1 MACLQVGRI
10 SHLRAVSRVS
20 AGVIAA
26 VMLVGVIGCK
36 EKEEGIILT
45 PVTGT
50 LLIDGQAHE
59 RVAVRCRAAGGD
71 TSTIKNISQGFTD
84 KEGKFSLSTN
94 IQGDGLPVGEY
105 VLLVQWGKLLGI
117 SMKYDGDKLNG
128 KYNDPKTPAKTFTVK
143 AGVPVDLGTIDLKSS

>member
-1 MACLQVGRI
+1 MLCLQVGRT
-10 SHLRAVSRVS
+10 SRLRAVCRIS

-26 VMLVGVIGCK
+26 VMLFGVIGCK
-36 EKEEGIILT
+36 KKEEGIILT

-71 TSTIKNISQGFTD
+71 TSTIRNISQCFTD
-84 KEGKFSLSTN
+84 KDGKFSISTTFE
-94 IQGDGLPVGEY
+94 GDGLPAGEY

-117 SMKYDGDKLNG
+117 SMRYDGDKLNG

-143 AGVPVDLGTIDLKSS
+143 SGTPLDLGTIDLKSS